1 MWVRFPPPALDS
13 ERLSTFGLAGL
24 DKIWNRVGRGRD
36 VSRPPPS
43 HTTVRTVPYTA
54 VHEKYLSL
62 RCS

>member
-1 MWVRFPPPALDS
+1 MGELCQAKEHDPVECLPPRTSMRPAD
-13 ERLSTFGLAGL
+13 
-24 DKIWNRVGRGRD
+24 RVGRGHD
-36 VSRPPPS
+36 VASRPPPS